1 LIGLHKHD
9 LIHQDLKPANIIIN
23 PISGIVKLTHYT
35 IASRVSQETGAPL
48 NPDQSQ
54 GTQAYMSA
62 EQTGRMKRT
71 PDYLSDF
78 SALGVT
84 FYEMLA
90 GQLPFQ
96 SHYPLELVYC
106 HLAKQPVSVQ

>member
-1 LIGLHKHD
+1 MQLGQALIYLHKHY
-9 LIHQDLKPANIIIN
+9 LIHKEIKPANIIIN
-23 PISGIVKLTHYT
+23 PISGILKLTHYT

-48 NPDQSQ
+48 NPDQIP
-54 GTQAYMSA
+54 GTQAYMSP
-62 EQTGRMKRT
+62 EQTGRMNRT

-78 SALGVT
+78 YALGVS

-96 SHYPLELVYC
+96 SH
-106 HLAKQPVSVQ
+106 